1 MEIIEIILNDTIV
14 HLRQTNMVCSK
25 CLWVPPQEYWL
36 LFFNL
41 ILETE
46 FIALV
51 FLETGNLI

>member
-25 CLWVPPQEYWL
+25 YLWVPPQKYWL